1 LPGVF
6 RAYGMEDGMIE
17 YPNID
22 SVGIILIDQLAERI
36 ANTFIASLPEAERL
50 NLRASDLH
58 ELETTLFTEVCE
70 KIEAQLE
77 VMRNRRIYQES
88 YAKVQ

>member
-1 LPGVF
+1 
-6 RAYGMEDGMIE
+6 MIE

-22 SVGIILIDQLAERI
+22 SVGIILVDQLAERV
-36 ANTFIASLPEAERL
+36 ANTFIRSLPETER
-50 NLRASDLH
+50 SSITGPDLH
-58 ELETTLFTEVCE
+58 DIETVLFIEVCE